1 MELVI
6 NRDHGYGFRVP
17 DEFVEKFG
25 KSQVERFDSDLVNWL
40 RDKGG
45 SYTDGDQYLVIADIP
60 DDCTD
65 CYIFDYDGK
74 DILFYVYDGMIY
86 NYEDD
91 IVLIK

>member
-6 NRDHGYGFRVP
+6 NIEYGKGFHVP
-17 DEFVEKFG
+17 DDFIEKFG
-25 KSQVERFDSDLVNWL
+25 KCYVDRCDVDFVLWL

-45 SYTDGDQYLVIADIP
+45 IYTDNDQQLVIADIP

-65 CYIFDYDGK
+65 YYIFDYDGK

-91 IVLIK
+91 INN